1 MIINGQYGAEELTVS
16 VDNRYSKVA
25 SGSIVAKDRM
35 ALNEYKR
42 KKDNNDMERGVINNI
57 RQDVDGLKNDISDI
71 KMLLTKLIE
80 DKD

>member
-1 MIINGQYGAEELTVS
+1 MIYDTTEQVIS
-16 VDNRYSKVA
+16 DDNRYVKVA
-25 SGSIVAKDRM
+25 AGMVVARDLD
-35 ALNEYKR
+35 ALNDYKR
-42 KKDNNDMERGVINNI
+42 KKENIDKEKGVINNI

>member
-35 ALNEYKR
+35 ALNEYRRR
-42 KKDNNDMERGVINNI
+42 KENDDMEQGVINNI

>member
-35 ALNEYKR
+35 ALNEYRR
-42 KKDNNDMERGVINNI
+42 KKENVDMERGVINNI
-57 RQDVDGLKNDISDI
+57 RQDVDGLKSDVSDI

-80 DKD
+80 DKE

>member
-1 MIINGQYGAEELTVS
+1 MSYDTTEQVIS
-16 VDNRYSKVA
+16 DDNRYVKVA
-25 SGSIVAKDRM
+25 AGMVVARDLD
-35 ALNEYKR
+35 ALNDYKR
-42 KKDNNDMERGVINNI
+42 KKENIDKEKGVINNI

>member
-1 MIINGQYGAEELTVS
+1 MLINGQYGAEELTVS

-42 KKDNNDMERGVINNI
+42 KKENNDMERGVINNI

>member
-35 ALNEYKR
+35 ALNEYRRR
-42 KKDNNDMERGVINNI
+42 KENDDMEQGVINNI
-57 RQDVDGLKNDISDI
+57 RLDVDGLKNDISDI

>member
-42 KKDNNDMERGVINNI
+42 KKENNDMERGVINNI
-57 RQDVDGLKNDISDI
+57 RQDVD
-71 KMLLTKLIE
+71 
-80 DKD
+80 

>member
-42 KKDNNDMERGVINNI
+42 KKENNDMERGVINNI
-57 RQDVDGLKNDISDI
+57 RQDVDELRGDMSDI

-80 DKD
+80 DKN

>member
-16 VDNRYSKVA
+16 GDNRYSKVA

-35 ALNEYKR
+35 ALNEYRR
-42 KKDNNDMERGVINNI
+42 KKENVDMERGVINNI
-57 RQDVDGLKNDISDI
+57 RQDVDGLKNDVSDI

-80 DKD
+80 DKE